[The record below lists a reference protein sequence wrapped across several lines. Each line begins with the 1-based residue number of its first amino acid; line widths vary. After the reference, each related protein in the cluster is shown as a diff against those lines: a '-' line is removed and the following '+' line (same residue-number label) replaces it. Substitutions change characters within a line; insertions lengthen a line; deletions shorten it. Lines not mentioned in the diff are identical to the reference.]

1 LEIGIWNLLEI
12 WKLGFGI
19 SDPVTQKLPRTLLYR
34 VYMEKEMADRYEIR
48 LSGSGGQGLILM
60 GIILAEAIGVYDGKY
75 VAQTQSYGPE
85 ARGGSSK
92 SEVIVSDEEIDYPKA
107 MKLDLLLAMN
117 QKSCDEFYPDL
128 KPDGLLI
135 VDSTFVTQ
143 IPTSKAFQIPFTGIA
158 RERFKREVVA
168 NIVALGSLS
177 QLSPIV
183 SARAVESAVL
193 ARVPKGTEKLNR
205 DALKAGMNAAKQ
217 AKKAWMNS
225 EVVPEVPKE
234 DLLDSY

>member
-1 LEIGIWNLLEI
+1 MG
-12 WKLGFGI
+12 
-19 SDPVTQKLPRTLLYR
+19 S
-34 VYMEKEMADRYEIR
+34 RYEIR

-60 GIILAEAIGVYDGKY
+60 GIILAEAIGIYDGKY

-107 MKLDLLLAMN
+107 IRLDLLLAMN

-128 KPDGLLI
+128 KPEGLLI
-135 VDSTFVTQ
+135 VDSTFITQ
-143 IPTSKAFQIPFTGIA
+143 IPTPKAFQIPFTRLA
-158 RERFKREVVA
+158 REKFEREVVA
-168 NIVALGSLS
+168 NIIALGALS
-177 QLSPIV
+177 QLTPIV
-183 SARAVESAVL
+183 SARAIESAVL

-205 DALKAGMNAAKQ
+205 DALRAGMNAAKR
-217 AKKAWMNS
+217 AKKAWMEL
-225 EVVPEVPKE
+225 EVPPETPKE

>member
-1 LEIGIWNLLEI
+1 MG
-12 WKLGFGI
+12 
-19 SDPVTQKLPRTLLYR
+19 Y
-34 VYMEKEMADRYEIR
+34 RYEIR

-60 GIILAEAIGVYDGKY
+60 GIILAEAIGIYDGKY

-92 SEVIVSDEEIDYPKA
+92 SEIIVSDEEIDYPKV
-107 MKLDLLLAMN
+107 MHLDLLLAMN
-117 QKSCDEFYPDL
+117 QRSCDEFYPDL

-143 IPTSKAFQIPFTGIA
+143 VPTPKGFQVPFTRIA
-158 RERFKREVVA
+158 REKFKREVVA
-168 NIVALGSLS
+168 NIIGLGALA
-177 QLSPIV
+177 QLTPIV
-183 SARAVESAVL
+183 SAKAVESAVL

-205 DALKAGMNAAKQ
+205 DALKAGMDAAKR
-217 AKKAWMNS
+217 AKAAWTKL

>member
-1 LEIGIWNLLEI
+1 M
-12 WKLGFGI
+12 
-19 SDPVTQKLPRTLLYR
+19 SY
-34 VYMEKEMADRYEIR
+34 RYEIR

-60 GIILAEAIGVYDGKY
+60 GIILAEAIGIYDGKH

-107 MKLDLLLAMN
+107 MHLDLLLAMS
-117 QKSCDEFYPDL
+117 QRSCDEFYPDL

-143 IPTSKAFQIPFTGIA
+143 VPTPKAFQIPFTRIA
-158 RERFKREVVA
+158 REKFKREVVA
-168 NIVALGSLS
+168 NIIALGALA

-183 SARAVESAVL
+183 SSRAVESAVL
-193 ARVPKGTEKLNR
+193 DRVPKGTEKLNR
-205 DALKAGMNAAKQ
+205 DALKAGISAAKR
-217 AKKAWMNS
+217 AKEAWAKL
-225 EVVPEVPKE
+225 EIIPEVLKE

>member
-1 LEIGIWNLLEI
+1 
-12 WKLGFGI
+12 
-19 SDPVTQKLPRTLLYR
+19 
-34 VYMEKEMADRYEIR
+34 M
-48 LSGSGGQGLILM
+48 ILM
-60 GIILAEAIGVYDGKY
+60 GIILAEAIGIYDGKY

-107 MKLDLLLAMN
+107 MRLDLLLAMN

-143 IPTSKAFQIPFTGIA
+143 IPTRKAFQVPFTRIA
-158 RERFKREVVA
+158 REKFKREVVA
-168 NIVALGSLS
+168 NIIALGALSL
-177 QLSPIV
+177 LSPIV
-183 SARAVESAVL
+183 SAKAVESAVL

-205 DALKAGMNAAKQ
+205 DALRAGMNAAKR
-217 AKKAWMNS
+217 AKEAWTKL

>member
-1 LEIGIWNLLEI
+1 
-12 WKLGFGI
+12 
-19 SDPVTQKLPRTLLYR
+19 
-34 VYMEKEMADRYEIR
+34 MEMSYRYEIR

-60 GIILAEAIGVYDGKY
+60 GIILAEAIGIYDGKY

-92 SEVIVSDEEIDYPKA
+92 SEVIVSDEEIDYPKV
-107 MKLDLLLAMN
+107 MSLDLLLVMN

-128 KPDGLLI
+128 KSDGILI

-143 IPTSKAFQIPFTGIA
+143 IPSPKAFQVPFTHIA
-158 RERFKREVVA
+158 REKLKREVVA
-168 NIVALGSLS
+168 NIVALGALS
-177 QLSPIV
+177 QLTPIV
-183 SARAVESAVL
+183 SAKAIESAVL

-205 DALKAGMNAAKQ
+205 EALRAGMNAAKR
-217 AKKAWMNS
+217 AKKAWLKS
-225 EVVPEVPKE
+225 DGFPEVPKE

>member
-1 LEIGIWNLLEI
+1 MG
-12 WKLGFGI
+12 
-19 SDPVTQKLPRTLLYR
+19 S
-34 VYMEKEMADRYEIR
+34 RYEIR

-60 GIILAEAIGVYDGKY
+60 GIILAEAIGIYDGKY

-107 MKLDLLLAMN
+107 IRLDLLLAMN

-128 KPDGLLI
+128 KPGGLLI
-135 VDSTFVTQ
+135 VDSTFVSQ
-143 IPTSKAFQIPFTGIA
+143 IPTPKAFQIPFTRLA
-158 RERFKREVVA
+158 REKFGREVVA
-168 NIVALGSLS
+168 NIIALGALS
-177 QLSPIV
+177 QFTPIV
-183 SARAVESAVL
+183 SAKATESAVL

-205 DALKAGMNAAKQ
+205 DALRAGMNAAKR
-217 AKKAWMNS
+217 AKKEWMEL
-225 EVVPEVPKE
+225 EVPPETPKE

>member
-1 LEIGIWNLLEI
+1 
-12 WKLGFGI
+12 
-19 SDPVTQKLPRTLLYR
+19 
-34 VYMEKEMADRYEIR
+34 MADRYEIR

-60 GIILAEAIGVYDGKY
+60 GIILAEAIGIYGGKY
-75 VAQTQSYGPE
+75 VAQTQNYGPE

-117 QKSCDEFYPDL
+117 QKSCDEFFPDL
-128 KPDGLLI
+128 KSDGTLI

-143 IPTSKAFQIPFTGIA
+143 FPTPKAFQIPFTRIA
-158 RERFKREVVA
+158 REKFKREVVA
-168 NIVALGSLS
+168 NIIALGALS
-177 QLSPIV
+177 QLTPIV
-183 SARAVESAVL
+183 SAKAIESAVL

-205 DALKAGMNAAKQ
+205 DALRAGMNAAKQ

>member
-1 LEIGIWNLLEI
+1 MG
-12 WKLGFGI
+12 
-19 SDPVTQKLPRTLLYR
+19 S
-34 VYMEKEMADRYEIR
+34 RYEIR

-60 GIILAEAIGVYDGKY
+60 GIILAEAIGIYDGRY

-107 MKLDLLLAMN
+107 IKLDLLLAMN
-117 QKSCDEFYPDL
+117 QKSCDEFFPDL

-135 VDSTFVTQ
+135 VDSTFITQ
-143 IPTSKAFQIPFTGIA
+143 VPTPKAFQIPFTRIA
-158 RERFKREVVA
+158 REKFKKEVVA
-168 NIVALGSLS
+168 NIVALGALS
-177 QLSPIV
+177 QLTPVVSPK
-183 SARAVESAVL
+183 AVESAVL

-205 DALKAGMNAAKQ
+205 DALKAGINAAKQ
-217 AKKAWMNS
+217 AKKAWMKS
-225 EVVPEVPKE
+225 EVPPEVPKE

>member
-1 LEIGIWNLLEI
+1 MG
-12 WKLGFGI
+12 
-19 SDPVTQKLPRTLLYR
+19 S
-34 VYMEKEMADRYEIR
+34 RYEIR
-48 LSGSGGQGLILM
+48 LGGSGGQGIILM
-60 GIILAEAIGVYDGKY
+60 GIILAEAIGIYDGKF

-107 MKLDLLLAMN
+107 MKPDLLLAMN

-128 KPDGLLI
+128 KLDGLLI

-143 IPTSKAFQIPFTGIA
+143 LPTPKAYQVPFTRIA
-158 RERFKREVVA
+158 REKFKREVVA
-168 NIVALGSLS
+168 NIIALGALT
-177 QLSPIV
+177 QLTPMVSPK
-183 SARAVESAVL
+183 AMESAVL

-205 DALKAGMNAAKQ
+205 DALRAGMAAAKR
-217 AKKAWMNS
+217 AKREWMKT
-225 EVVPEVPKE
+225 EAPPEVPKE

>member
-1 LEIGIWNLLEI
+1 MG
-12 WKLGFGI
+12 
-19 SDPVTQKLPRTLLYR
+19 S
-34 VYMEKEMADRYEIR
+34 RYEIR
-48 LSGSGGQGLILM
+48 LSGSGGQGIILM
-60 GIILAEAIGVYDGKY
+60 GIILAEAIGIYDGKY

-107 MKLDLLLAMN
+107 MKPDLLLAMN
-117 QKSCDEFYPDL
+117 QKSCDEYYPDL
-128 KPDGLLI
+128 KSEGMLI

-143 IPTSKAFQIPFTGIA
+143 PPMVKAFQVPFTRMA
-158 RERFKREVVA
+158 REQFKREVVA
-168 NIVALGSLS
+168 NIIALGALA

-183 SARAVESAVL
+183 SPKAMEAAVL

-205 DALKAGMNAAKQ
+205 DALKAGMASAKR
-217 AKKAWMNS
+217 AKKRWM
-225 EVVPEVPKE
+225 EEELPPEVSKE